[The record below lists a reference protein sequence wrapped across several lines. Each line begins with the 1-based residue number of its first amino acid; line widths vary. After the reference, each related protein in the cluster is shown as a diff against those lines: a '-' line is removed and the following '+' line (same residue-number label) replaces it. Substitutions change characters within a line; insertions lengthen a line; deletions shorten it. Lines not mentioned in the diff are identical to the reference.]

1 MASAQECVAVGSQ
14 DAPVELGPGALRDL
28 QTTAERASQRRS
40 SPTRA
45 QTSSRHERR
54 LLLLTRP
61 SLQRFEAR
69 RYVISALLLAN
80 SCSTI

>member
-14 DAPVELGPGALRDL
+14 DAPLELGPGALRDS
-28 QTTAERASQRRS
+28 QTTAERASLV
-40 SPTRA
+40 TDARA
-45 QTSSRHERR
+45 DVVAAREAPRR

-69 RYVISALLLAN
+69 QYVISALLIAN
-80 SCSTI
+80 GCSTI